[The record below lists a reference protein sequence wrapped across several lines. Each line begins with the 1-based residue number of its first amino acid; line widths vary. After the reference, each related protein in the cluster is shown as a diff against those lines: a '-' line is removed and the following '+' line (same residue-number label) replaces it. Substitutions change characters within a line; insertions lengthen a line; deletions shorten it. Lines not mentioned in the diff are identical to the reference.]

1 MFKKVLVA
9 NRGEIAVRIIR
20 ALHEMDIK
28 AVAIYSTVDK
38 EALHVQLAD
47 EAIAVGGPRPQDSY
61 LNMKNI
67 VSAALLTG
75 VDAVHPGYGFLSEN
89 AMFVN
94 MLTDVGITFIGPHAE
109 TITLMGDKAQARE
122 TMRAAGVPV
131 IPGSVGTLTDSAEA
145 IVVSDQIGYPVMLKA
160 AAGGGGKGMR
170 LLNNREELAQ
180 QFERAQAEAKLAF
193 GSADMY
199 IEKVMTNVRHIEVQI
214 MRDQQGQT
222 VFFPERDCSIQRH
235 HQKMIEV
242 SPAVGVTSD
251 MRSELGALAVKA
263 ANALAYENTGTF
275 EFLAD
280 RDNNFYFMEMNTRI
294 QVEHPV
300 TEVVTGLDLVKMQI
314 AVAAGEPLP
323 VQQQDIQIKQ
333 HAIEVRLNAEDPMHD
348 FRPSAGQVD
357 FTYLPFGGPG
367 IRFDSAMYAG
377 DMVQPYYDSM
387 LGKVIVSADNRDD
400 VFKKLSRTL
409 DEVVVR
415 GVSTNL
421 AVQQALV
428 KDERLHQGLVPIDF
442 VETDFLPAWSKEEVQ
457 AP

>member
-109 TITLMGDKAQARE
+109 TIALMGDKAQARE

-145 IVVSDQIGYPVMLKA
+145 IAVSDQIGYPVMLKA

-251 MRSELGALAVKA
+251 MRSELGVLAVKA
-263 ANALAYENTGTF
+263 ANALSYENTGTF

-300 TEVVTGLDLVKMQI
+300 TEAVTGLDLVKMQI

-377 DMVQPYYDSM
+377 D
-387 LGKVIVSADNRDD
+387 
-400 VFKKLSRTL
+400 T
-409 DEVVVR
+409 
-415 GVSTNL
+415 
-421 AVQQALV
+421 
-428 KDERLHQGLVPIDF
+428 
-442 VETDFLPAWSKEEVQ
+442 
-457 AP
+457 

>member
-109 TITLMGDKAQARE
+109 TIALMGDKAQARE

>member
-1 MFKKVLVA
+1 MELIMLKKVLVA

-109 TITLMGDKAQARE
+109 TIALMGDKAQARE

-145 IVVSDQIGYPVMLKA
+145 IAVSDQIGYPVMLKA

-180 QFERAQAEAKLAF
+180 QFERSQA
-193 GSADMY
+193 
-199 IEKVMTNVRHIEVQI
+199 
-214 MRDQQGQT
+214 
-222 VFFPERDCSIQRH
+222 
-235 HQKMIEV
+235 
-242 SPAVGVTSD
+242 
-251 MRSELGALAVKA
+251 
-263 ANALAYENTGTF
+263 
-275 EFLAD
+275 
-280 RDNNFYFMEMNTRI
+280 
-294 QVEHPV
+294 
-300 TEVVTGLDLVKMQI
+300 
-314 AVAAGEPLP
+314 
-323 VQQQDIQIKQ
+323 
-333 HAIEVRLNAEDPMHD
+333 
-348 FRPSAGQVD
+348 
-357 FTYLPFGGPG
+357 
-367 IRFDSAMYAG
+367 YA
-377 DMVQPYYDSM
+377 
-387 LGKVIVSADNRDD
+387 
-400 VFKKLSRTL
+400 
-409 DEVVVR
+409 
-415 GVSTNL
+415 
-421 AVQQALV
+421 
-428 KDERLHQGLVPIDF
+428 
-442 VETDFLPAWSKEEVQ
+442 
-457 AP
+457 

>member
-109 TITLMGDKAQARE
+109 TIALMGDKAQARE

-145 IVVSDQIGYPVMLKA
+145 IAVSDQIGYPVMLKA

-263 ANALAYENTGTF
+263 ANALSYENTGTF

-300 TEVVTGLDLVKMQI
+300 TEAVTGLDLVKMQI

-333 HAIEVRLNAEDPMHD
+333 HAIEVRLNAEDPMYD

-367 IRFDSAMYAG
+367 IRFDSEMYAG
-377 DMVQPYYDSM
+377 DTVQPYYDSM

-421 AVQQALV
+421 AVQRALV
-428 KDERLHQGLVPIDF
+428 KDERVQRGLVPIDF

>member
-75 VDAVHPGYGFLSEN
+75 VDAVHLGYGFLSEN

-109 TITLMGDKAQARE
+109 TIALMGDKAQARE

-145 IVVSDQIGYPVMLKA
+145 IAVSDQIGYPVMLKA

-263 ANALAYENTGTF
+263 ANALSYENTGTF

-300 TEVVTGLDLVKMQI
+300 TEAVTGLDLVKMQI

-377 DMVQPYYDSM
+377 DTVQPYYDSM

-421 AVQQALV
+421 AVQRALV
-428 KDERLHQGLVPIDF
+428 KDERVHQGLVPIDF

>member
-1 MFKKVLVA
+1 
-9 NRGEIAVRIIR
+9 
-20 ALHEMDIK
+20 
-28 AVAIYSTVDK
+28 
-38 EALHVQLAD
+38 
-47 EAIAVGGPRPQDSY
+47 
-61 LNMKNI
+61 
-67 VSAALLTG
+67 
-75 VDAVHPGYGFLSEN
+75 
-89 AMFVN
+89 
-94 MLTDVGITFIGPHAE
+94 
-109 TITLMGDKAQARE
+109 
-122 TMRAAGVPV
+122 
-131 IPGSVGTLTDSAEA
+131 
-145 IVVSDQIGYPVMLKA
+145 
-160 AAGGGGKGMR
+160 
-170 LLNNREELAQ
+170 
-180 QFERAQAEAKLAF
+180 
-193 GSADMY
+193 
-199 IEKVMTNVRHIEVQI
+199 
-214 MRDQQGQT
+214 
-222 VFFPERDCSIQRH
+222 
-235 HQKMIEV
+235 MIEV

-300 TEVVTGLDLVKMQI
+300 TEAVTGLDLVKMQI

-377 DMVQPYYDSM
+377 DTVQPYYDSM

-415 GVSTNL
+415 GISTNL

-428 KDERLHQGLVPIDF
+428 KDERVHQGLVPIDF
-442 VETDFLPAWSKEEVQ
+442 VETDFLPAWAKEEVQ

>member
-251 MRSELGALAVKA
+251 LRSELGALAVKA

>member
-1 MFKKVLVA
+1 MLKKVLVA

-242 SPAVGVTSD
+242 SPAVGVTSY

>member
-109 TITLMGDKAQARE
+109 TIALMGDKAQARE

-145 IVVSDQIGYPVMLKA
+145 IAVSDQIGYPVMLKA

-263 ANALAYENTGTF
+263 ANALSYENTGTF

-300 TEVVTGLDLVKMQI
+300 TEAVTGLDLVKMQI

-323 VQQQDIQIKQ
+323 VQQQDIQIKSYEKGVQ
-333 HAIEVRLNAEDPMHD
+333 
-348 FRPSAGQVD
+348 
-357 FTYLPFGGPG
+357 
-367 IRFDSAMYAG
+367 RFY
-377 DMVQPYYDSM
+377 
-387 LGKVIVSADNRDD
+387 
-400 VFKKLSRTL
+400 
-409 DEVVVR
+409 E
-415 GVSTNL
+415 
-421 AVQQALV
+421 
-428 KDERLHQGLVPIDF
+428 
-442 VETDFLPAWSKEEVQ
+442 
-457 AP
+457 

>member
-1 MFKKVLVA
+1 
-9 NRGEIAVRIIR
+9 
-20 ALHEMDIK
+20 
-28 AVAIYSTVDK
+28 
-38 EALHVQLAD
+38 
-47 EAIAVGGPRPQDSY
+47 
-61 LNMKNI
+61 
-67 VSAALLTG
+67 
-75 VDAVHPGYGFLSEN
+75 
-89 AMFVN
+89 
-94 MLTDVGITFIGPHAE
+94 
-109 TITLMGDKAQARE
+109 
-122 TMRAAGVPV
+122 
-131 IPGSVGTLTDSAEA
+131 
-145 IVVSDQIGYPVMLKA
+145 MLKA

-263 ANALAYENTGTF
+263 ANALSYENTGTF

-300 TEVVTGLDLVKMQI
+300 TEAVTGLDLVKMQI

-377 DMVQPYYDSM
+377 DTVQPYYDSM

-421 AVQQALV
+421 AVQRALV
-428 KDERLHQGLVPIDF
+428 KDERVHQGLVPIDF

>member
-1 MFKKVLVA
+1 MLKKVLVA